1 MDKSTAVTSPVIE
14 KKMWRCELHW
24 TECTL
29 GSPCYECKR
38 EVSDPGIIESEFR
51 TPDKAK
57 IREKNSQ
64 PRLRL

>member
-1 MDKSTAVTSPVIE
+1 MEFIFPETPVIE
-14 KKMWRCELHW
+14 KKRWKCEIHSILISQ
-24 TECTL
+24 

-38 EVSDPGIIESEFR
+38 EKEGNAMIESEFR
-51 TPDKAK
+51 TEENRK